1 MTARLTAS
9 TALIRQIFT
18 GTSSTIRSQ
27 GDRNMQKTKII
38 AFISVLL
45 IAQALLLNAEK
56 MDDAEKTAIEKESAR
71 EWTVMRAS
79 MENELKSYISKYEK
93 LSAEYNRR
101 VKGNGG
107 IKIRETA
114 QVQKAKRTLRYLEEN
129 R

>member
-1 MTARLTAS
+1 MK
-9 TALIRQIFT
+9 
-18 GTSSTIRSQ
+18 
-27 GDRNMQKTKII
+27 KTKIV

-56 MDDAEKTAIEKESAR
+56 KDDAEKTAIEKESAR